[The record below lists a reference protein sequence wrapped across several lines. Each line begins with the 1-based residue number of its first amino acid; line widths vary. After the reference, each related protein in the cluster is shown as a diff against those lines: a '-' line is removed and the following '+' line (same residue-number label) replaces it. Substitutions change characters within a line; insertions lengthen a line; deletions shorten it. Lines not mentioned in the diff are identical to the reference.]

1 MKADIEAGPPNGAG
15 ALEVPGTSAGRS
27 WYAVGVLLVAYVFS
41 VMDRQIL
48 TLLFGP
54 VQKTLHL
61 NDTLMGMLHGFT
73 FAAFYALMGLPIAR
87 IIDRGDRRLAIAV
100 GIALWSIATAAGGL
114 ATEYW
119 HLLLARVGVAVGEA
133 VLLPGAV
140 SLIADLF
147 VAEKR
152 GRAMSVFGA
161 SGPFGAGA
169 GLIAGGLIL
178 GIFTVAP
185 PSLPWFGPLHPWQAT
200 FMALG
205 LPGLFVALLMLFVP
219 EPRNAAGGSRIGSGK
234 GSGKGN
240 ARPGVAVPVAVVRR
254 YAAENR
260 RTMISLMLGAGFF
273 YTCVYGWSAWA
284 PTYFV
289 REFGWKYSEIGK
301 ALGFLLA
308 FVGPLGAI
316 FGGWIGDFWKRRGM
330 AHGYLRVA
338 FVASAGLSTSAIG
351 MVSVHDAHLALGFV
365 GLASF
370 FTFFLFGAGPSAIQG
385 NLAGA
390 DARPVR
396 GFVHGRPELAR
407 RGLRSRRGR
416 RAHRL
421 CVARPDG
428 DREVDRHREP
438 DIRQHRLRSLPARL
452 PGVSRHARERS
463 RLAPRAGHGQPDRHR
478 QGQCRSALTGAA
490 RTPPVT

>member
-48 TLLFGP
+48 TLLVGP
-54 VQKTLHL
+54 IQQTLHV

-100 GIALWSIATAAGGL
+100 GIALWSLATAAGGL

-147 VAEKR
+147 AAEKR

-178 GIFTVAP
+178 GIFTLAP
-185 PSLPWFGPLHPWQAT
+185 PSLPWFGALHPWQAT

-205 LPGLFVALLMLFVP
+205 LPGLFVALLMLSVP

-234 GSGKGN
+234 GSGKGSQCAAGRGRAGRGGQALCRRKPPHDDLPD
-240 ARPGVAVPVAVVRR
+240 ARRRLLLHLRIWLVRVGADLFRPRVRLEVLGDRQGAWIPARIRRPARRDFRRMARRLLEASRHGARLLAGRVRR
-254 YAAENR
+254 ERGSLHVGNR
-260 RTMISLMLGAGFF
+260 
-273 YTCVYGWSAWA
+273 
-284 PTYFV
+284 
-289 REFGWKYSEIGK
+289 
-301 ALGFLLA
+301 
-308 FVGPLGAI
+308 
-316 FGGWIGDFWKRRGM
+316 
-330 AHGYLRVA
+330 HGERA
-338 FVASAGLSTSAIG
+338 
-351 MVSVHDAHLALGFV
+351 DAHLALGFV

-370 FTFFLFGAGPSAIQG
+370 FTFFLFGAGPSAIQEISPAPMRG
-385 NLAGA
+385 QFAALYTGVLNLLGAGCG
-390 DARPVR
+390 PVAVGVLTDYVLRDPMAIGQSIAIVSLIFGSIACVLFRR
-396 GFVHGRPELAR
+396 GFRAYRDTLGNAADWRPAPAMANPIDTAKVNAV
-407 RGLRSRRGR
+407 
-416 RAHRL
+416 AH
-421 CVARPDG
+421 
-428 DREVDRHREP
+428 
-438 DIRQHRLRSLPARL
+438 
-452 PGVSRHARERS
+452 
-463 RLAPRAGHGQPDRHR
+463 
-478 QGQCRSALTGAA
+478 
-490 RTPPVT
+490 